1 MTNRGLA
8 IYFYDERIRI
18 AEKTFEDL
26 RYPRYIHLF
35 INEKEKQLYIRAA
48 EARDNDT
55 FRVSV
60 TKRGGEYRYR
70 ISSKRFVKYL
80 AAVVG
85 VPFPSDSLWFEEGIL
100 LPDGKTV
107 RIDLSHYNVTEYKA
121 E

>member
-1 MTNRGLA
+1 MSNRGLA

-48 EARDNDT
+48 EMRDNDT

-60 TKRGGEYRYR
+60 SKRGGEYRYR

-85 VPFPSDSLWFEEGIL
+85 VPFPSDSLWFEEGTL

-107 RIDLSHYNVTEYKA
+107 RIDLTHYNVTEYKA